1 MPKTTTAAPTFAS
14 LAQRHGRHLAYIAR
28 QDTNP
33 TVPADPTSID
43 ATTLIELVNDAASFL
58 DQARHDQDAETLE
71 AAAQLLT
78 EAHNADD
85 ADQPALLRRA
95 AHHLRDSYDM
105 ACELANDLGDDHD
118 F

>member
-1 MPKTTTAAPTFAS
+1 MPKTTTATRTFAS

-28 QDTNP
+28 QDSNP

-43 ATTLIELVNDAASFL
+43 TTTLIELVNDAAAFL
-58 DQARHDQDAETLE
+58 DRVRHDQDAETLE
-71 AAAQLLT
+71 SAARLLT
-78 EAHNADD
+78 EAHH

-95 AHHLRDSYDM
+95 ARHLRDSYDM
-105 ACELANDLGDDHD
+105 ACELGDDHD

>member
-1 MPKTTTAAPTFAS
+1 MPKTATATPTFAS
-14 LAQRHGRHLAYIAR
+14 LAQHHGRNLAYIAR

-33 TVPADPTSID
+33 TVPDDPTSID
-43 ATTLIELVNDAASFL
+43 ATALIELVNDAAAFL
-58 DQARHDQDAETLE
+58 DRARHDQDAETLE
-71 AAAQLLT
+71 SAALLLT

-95 AHHLRDSYDM
+95 ARHLRDSYDM
-105 ACELANDLGDDHD
+105 ACELADELGDDHD